1 MSTGSPVEFMLGPA
15 PEDLARAD
23 IYAVLARFFYAPAD
37 PPLLDM
43 MANSPPLEANE
54 STGEFA
60 RAWAGLIA
68 ACAATNENA
77 AQDEFDALFV
87 GVGKAPISPYL
98 GAWLPAAV
106 SEHPLVDLHA
116 FLLSQGLARQQAVS
130 EPEDHIAAVYEVMRH
145 LILQPHASMDAQR
158 EFFRHTIW
166 PGVPRLCAALQA
178 NEHAQLFKAV
188 ARLASAFA
196 ELENAA
202 FEML

>member
-37 PPLLDM
+37 PPLLDL
-43 MANSPPLEANE
+43 MANSPPLEADE

-98 GAWLPAAV
+98 GAWLPVAV
-106 SEHPLVDLHA
+106 SEYPLVDLRA

-130 EPEDHIAAVYEVMRH
+130 EPEDHIAAVYEGGCALGICVCRTRKRSIRDA
-145 LILQPHASMDAQR
+145 LAGHAPSQLSV
-158 EFFRHTIW
+158 TIRRASG
-166 PGVPRLCAALQA
+166 PLNVALQEA
-178 NEHAQLFKAV
+178 PLVSPLRSIVLRVCRA
-188 ARLASAFA
+188 
-196 ELENAA
+196 
-202 FEML
+202 